1 MKYKAVLFDTTEATQ
16 GAFLSGRCQVYTTDM
31 SDLAGART
39 KAPNPDDYVILP
51 EVISKEP
58 LGPSVR
64 RGDNEWFQ
72 IARWVLNAFIEAE
85 EKASL
90 RQMRMNCARLQQIR
104 I

>member
-51 EVISKEP
+51 EVISKNRSD
-58 LGPSVR
+58 LPSAAAITN
-64 RGDNEWFQ
+64 G
-72 IARWVLNAFIEAE
+72 
-85 EKASL
+85 S
-90 RQMRMNCARLQQIR
+90 RLPAGC
-104 I
+104 

>member
-1 MKYKAVLFDTTEATQ
+1 
-16 GAFLSGRCQVYTTDM
+16 M

-39 KAPNPDDYVILP
+39 KAANPDDYVILP

-85 EKASL
+85 EKGITQANADEL
-90 RQMRMNCARLQQIR
+90 RKTSTDPNVKRLLGSGEDMGKLLGLDKDWSPHR
-104 I
+104 